1 MLAGDVLSLS
11 GDGMVGRRHVGRVVA
26 ALRPRLQED
35 AVLSVERGFGLEDVD
50 GTLTYLDPL
59 WTTDR
64 LRIERRGGAT
74 RWPVLLRVDGV

>member
-1 MLAGDVLSLS
+1 
-11 GDGMVGRRHVGRVVA
+11 MVGRRDVGRIVV
-26 ALRPRLQED
+26 ALRPRLQGG

-64 LRIERRGGAT
+64 LRMNEGGV
-74 RWPVLLRVDGV
+74 RPDGRFYCGSMAY